1 MKKYIQGSIRR
12 IIYESNSGPY
22 KVGVFR
28 VKDTNTDEYKDYVG
42 KTIGFTGDII
52 DANGELDYV
61 LYGEMIEHP
70 KYGIQFKTESYEIK
84 EPTITDAIIL
94 YLSSG
99 IFKGIGVKTAKKIV
113 EVFSDQVKRQTIR
126 LQSNDFKDN
135 EKPKSGGCC

>member
-1 MKKYIQGSIRR
+1 
-12 IIYESNSGPY
+12 
-22 KVGVFR
+22 
-28 VKDTNTDEYKDYVG
+28 
-42 KTIGFTGDII
+42 
-52 DANGELDYV
+52 
-61 LYGEMIEHP
+61 MIEHP

-84 EPTITDAIIL
+84 EPTTTDAIIL

-126 LQSNDFKDN
+126 LQSSDFKDN